1 MLNKQMYVPNDC
13 VLEEQNNMMLI
24 TGPNMSGKSTYMR
37 QVALIVVMA
46 QMGRYVPAEKRS
58 YQLPIKFL
66 LGLGRLMI

>member
-46 QMGRYVPAEKRS
+46 QMGCYVPAEK
-58 YQLPIKFL
+58 QNCLLPIKFSL
-66 LGLGRLMI
+66 ELERPMI